1 MAQAK
6 QQTKQQSRKC
16 LRNRAFCLGY
26 KNRNQRERNKVIRLN
41 RHLKKFPTDRVAI
54 RAVELCKTAIRGY

>member
-16 LRNRAFCLGY
+16 LRNRAFCLNY
-26 KNRNQRERNKVIRLN
+26 KNRNQRERNKVVRLA
-41 RHLKKFPTDRVAI
+41 RHLKFFPADICALK
-54 RAVELCKTAIRGY
+54 AVEAAKTLIRGY